1 MRKSI
6 PEVQKRRRG
15 KLSLRKILC
24 YGRVIVFTSDSMPSA
39 LALTPHASA
48 PLPVVAIIG
57 RPNVG
62 KSTLFNRILGKK
74 TAIVD
79 DVPGV
84 TRDRNYADANYRN
97 RPFRLVDTGGL
108 DPSASEGM
116 LALIKRQSELAI
128 AEADILILL
137 MDGRTGLMPQDQ
149 EVVRLL
155 RGTTKPLFVAVNKID
170 TPKVETM
177 VADFYQ
183 LGIEQLYPISAEHG
197 MGVAELLDAVYPH
210 LLPLDEQ
217 QELHMPR
224 VAVVGRP
231 NVGKSTLVNAVLGED
246 RVVVSDVPGTT
257 RDSIDSLAVF
267 EGRRYLFTDTAGIR
281 RRGKIDR
288 GIEGY
293 SVARSLRAIGRSD
306 VAVLLLDAEEGVTEQ
321 DTKIA
326 GVVIRQG
333 RACLLMVNKWDLREG
348 DAKAKQQYEKELRR
362 RFPFLSW
369 APVLFASA
377 IKPDSLRRLFPT
389 IDEVFAS
396 FSKRI
401 PTGELNEWLQKILAT
416 HPLPVRKGKPTKITK
431 SAFITQVAVQP
442 PVFALFV
449 GHPQDMT
456 VAYIRFLEN
465 QLRETYGFSGAPIR
479 LLIRKK

>member
-1 MRKSI
+1 MPRTKPAPEPTLPLLPSQGSPI
-6 PEVQKRRRG
+6 P
-15 KLSLRKILC
+15 L
-24 YGRVIVFTSDSMPSA
+24 
-39 LALTPHASA
+39 
-48 PLPVVAIIG
+48 VAIIG

-62 KSTLFNRILGKK
+62 KSTLFNRILEKK

-116 LALIKRQSELAI
+116 LALVKRQSELAI

-137 MDGRTGLMPQDQ
+137 MDGRTGLTPADQ
-149 EVVRLL
+149 EVVGLL
-155 RGTTKPLFVAVNKID
+155 RGTTKPLFVVINKID
-170 TPKVETM
+170 TPKVETL

-183 LGIEQLYPISAEHG
+183 LGVDQLYTISAEHG
-197 MGVAELLDAVYPH
+197 IGVSELLDAIYP
-210 LLPLDEQ
+210 LLPVPEEHQEQ
-217 QELHMPR
+217 TQIPR

-246 RVVVSDVPGTT
+246 RVVVSDMPGTT
-257 RDSIDSLAVF
+257 RDSIDSLALYK
-267 EGRRYLFTDTAGIR
+267 GRRYLFTDTAGIR

-288 GIEGY
+288 GVEGY
-293 SVARSLRAIGRSD
+293 SVARALRAIGRSD
-306 VAVLLLDAEEGVTEQ
+306 VAILLLDAEEGVTEQ

-326 GVVIRQG
+326 GIVIRQG
-333 RACLLMVNKWDLREG
+333 RACMLLVNKWDLREG
-348 DAKAKQQYEKELRR
+348 DSEARHQVEQDLRR

-369 APVLFASA
+369 APVLFGAA
-377 IKPDSLRRLFPT
+377 VRPDSLSRLFPT

-401 PTGELNEWLQKILAT
+401 PTGQLNQFLQNILAA

-431 SAFITQVAVQP
+431 SAFMTQVAVQP

-449 GHPQDMT
+449 GHPDNVT
-456 VAYIRFLEN
+456 PTYIRFLEN
-465 QLRETYGFSGAPIR
+465 QLRDAYGFTGTPIR
-479 LLIRKK
+479 LLVRKK

>member
-1 MRKSI
+1 
-6 PEVQKRRRG
+6 
-15 KLSLRKILC
+15 
-24 YGRVIVFTSDSMPSA
+24 MPRTKA
-39 LALTPHASA
+39 APAPTL
-48 PLPVVAIIG
+48 PLPSTQGGPIPLVAIIG

-108 DPSASEGM
+108 DPTASEGM

-137 MDGRTGLMPQDQ
+137 MDGRTGLTPADH

-155 RGTTKPLFVAVNKID
+155 RGTTKPLFVAINKID
-170 TPKVETM
+170 TPKVETL

-183 LGIEQLYPISAEHG
+183 LGTDQLHPISAEHG
-197 MGVAELLDAVYPH
+197 IGVSELLDEIYP
-210 LLPLDEQ
+210 LLPVLDDKQEQ
-217 QELHMPR
+217 SQMPR
-224 VAVVGRP
+224 IAVVGRP

-257 RDSIDSLAVF
+257 RDSIDSLAVYQ
-267 EGRRYLFTDTAGIR
+267 GRRYLFTDTAGIR

-306 VAVLLLDAEEGVTEQ
+306 VAVLLLDAQEGVTEQ

-333 RACLLMVNKWDLREG
+333 RACMLMVNKWDLREG
-348 DAKAKQQYEKELRR
+348 DSQARQQVEQDLRR

-369 APVLFASA
+369 APVLFGAA
-377 IKPDSLRRLFPT
+377 VKPDSLRQLFPT
-389 IDEVFAS
+389 IDEVYAS

-401 PTGELNEWLQKILAT
+401 PTGQLNQFLQNILAT

-431 SAFITQVAVQP
+431 SAFMTQVAVQP

-449 GHPQDMT
+449 GHPDNIT
-456 VAYIRFLEN
+456 PAYLRFLEN
-465 QLRETYGFSGAPIR
+465 QLRDVYGFTGTPVR
-479 LLIRKK
+479 LLVRKK

>member
-1 MRKSI
+1 
-6 PEVQKRRRG
+6 
-15 KLSLRKILC
+15 
-24 YGRVIVFTSDSMPSA
+24 MPR
-39 LALTPHASA
+39 TKSA
-48 PLPVVAIIG
+48 PKDEPTLPLLPQAGGPPPLIAIIG

-108 DPSASEGM
+108 EPTAEEGM
-116 LALIKRQSELAI
+116 LALIRRQSELAI
-128 AEADILILL
+128 AEADILVLL
-137 MDGRTGLMPQDQ
+137 MDGRTGLTPQDQ
-149 EVVRLL
+149 EVVGLL
-155 RGTTKPLFVAVNKID
+155 RGVAKPLFVAVNKID
-170 TPKVETM
+170 TPKVETL
-177 VADFYQ
+177 VADFYR
-183 LGIEQLYPISAEHG
+183 LGIEQLYPVSAEHG
-197 MGVAELLDAVYPH
+197 IGVSELLDAIYP
-210 LLPLDEQ
+210 LLPASESEQ
-217 QELHMPR
+217 TPSGMPK

-257 RDSIDSLAVF
+257 RDAIDSLAIHD
-267 EGRRYLFTDTAGIR
+267 GRRYLFTDTAGIR

-326 GVVIRQG
+326 GIVLRQG
-333 RACLLMVNKWDLREG
+333 RACFLLVNKWDLREG
-348 DAKAKQQYEKELRR
+348 DQQARQQYEVDLRR
-362 RFPFLSW
+362 RFPFLTW

-401 PTGELNEWLQKILAT
+401 PTGQLNQLLQNILAI
-416 HPLPVRKGKPTKITK
+416 HPLPVRKGKPTKVTK
-431 SAFITQVAVQP
+431 SAFMTQVAVQP

-449 GHPQDMT
+449 GHPDDIT
-456 VAYIRFLEN
+456 PAYLRFLEN
-465 QLRETYGFSGAPIR
+465 QLRETYGFSGTPIR
-479 LLIRKK
+479 LLVRKK

>member
-1 MRKSI
+1 M
-6 PEVQKRRRG
+6 
-15 KLSLRKILC
+15 SLRKILC
-24 YGRVIVFTSDSMPSA
+24 YGPGHSIMPRANAPGEEESA
-39 LALTPHASA
+39 R
-48 PLPVVAIIG
+48 PLFRTEAGPPPLVAIIG

-108 DPSASEGM
+108 EPSAAEGM

-128 AEADILILL
+128 AEANILILL
-137 MDGRTGLMPQDQ
+137 MDGRTGLTPQDQ

-155 RGTTKPLFVAVNKID
+155 RGTTKPLFIAVNKID
-170 TPKVETM
+170 TPKVESF

-183 LGIEQLYPISAEHG
+183 LGVDQLYPISAEHG
-197 MGVAELLDAVYPH
+197 IGVAELLDAIYP
-210 LLPLDEQ
+210 LLPESDENAG
-217 QELHMPR
+217 HSTMPR
-224 VAVVGRP
+224 IAVVGRP

-246 RVVVSDVPGTT
+246 RVVVSNVPGTT
-257 RDSIDSLAVF
+257 RDSIDSLAVYQ
-267 EGRRYLFTDTAGIR
+267 GRRYLFTDTAGIR

-326 GVVIRQG
+326 GLVIRQG
-333 RACLLMVNKWDLREG
+333 RACLLLVNKWDLREG
-348 DAKAKQQYEKELRR
+348 DSHARQEYEQTLRR

-377 IKPDSLRRLFPT
+377 VKPDSLRRLFPT
-389 IDEVFAS
+389 IDQVFAS

-401 PTGELNEWLQKILAT
+401 PTGQLNQFLQHILET
-416 HPLPVRKGKPTKITK
+416 HPLPVRKGKPSKVTK
-431 SAFITQVAVQP
+431 SAFMTQVAVQP

-449 GHPQDMT
+449 GHPDDVT
-456 VAYIRFLEN
+456 PAYLRFIEN
-465 QLRETYGFSGAPIR
+465 QLRETYGFSGTPIR
-479 LLIRKK
+479 LIVKKK